1 MSIDSPQALIELDK
15 KMINNKFWILFL
27 ILPLSN
33 VDAGDWT
40 SFRNG
45 GISKALESNIKY
57 PENWSP
63 LSGIAWQKEVEGYG
77 QSTPVIWDDRIYLS
91 SVKGKM
97 KEQCVLNCFDLQ
109 TGNNIWKHE
118 LNSGEKVP
126 SNYRVARA
134 APTPLVD
141 ESGVYVFYESGVLLA
156 LDHLKQVLWKRD
168 LSDEYGKFK
177 NHHGLGSS
185 PAQSK
190 DFLFLN
196 VEHSGP
202 SYLIAIEKNTGKTKW
217 KIDRPSGTSW
227 TSPIVVSNTADQTEA
242 VIISSNGRVDAYD
255 SRNGKLLWGL
265 GDLGG
270 NSVPSPTF
278 VDGLLFIGA
287 RIPQFGTQ
295 SAGSRSNLCLNLNHL
310 HEKPSISWRA
320 QKAVS
325 DYTSPVIS
333 GECVYFINKVG
344 VLYCLDINTGKQH
357 FAKRLK
363 EPCWATPVIIG
374 NLIYF
379 FGKNGGALVLEN
391 GTQYKEI
398 AFNRLWAE
406 KNPPAPENYVEFNGT
421 KTERE
426 NRGGRQRRGGRIGA
440 MLLANDKNNDGLISK
455 AELPDRLKAMMVR
468 GDRNQD
474 QVIDKEEIARMEKT
488 FRDERANSR
497 TQARDPIVYGVAA
510 ASGRIVIRTGT
521 RLYCL
526 SKSKQEDDLSDK

>member
-1 MSIDSPQALIELDK
+1 MSIHLKPTINLDE
-15 KMINNKFWILFL
+15 KMNIYKLWILFL
-27 ILPLSN
+27 MLPLSN
-33 VDAGDWT
+33 VDAGGWT

-45 GISKALESNIKY
+45 GVSKAPESKIMY
-57 PENWSP
+57 PVNWSP

-77 QSTPVIWDDRIYLS
+77 QSTPVIWNDRIYLS

-109 TGNNIWKHE
+109 TGNQIWKHE
-118 LNSGEKVP
+118 KSSGEKAA

-141 ESGVYVFYESGVLLA
+141 ESGIYVFYESGDLLA
-156 LDHLKQVLWKRD
+156 LDHSKQVLWQRN
-168 LSDEYGKFK
+168 LSHEFGKFK

-190 DFLFLN
+190 DLLFLN
-196 VEHSGP
+196 VEHNGP
-202 SYLIAIEKNTGKTKW
+202 SYFIAIEKNTGKTKW
-217 KIDRPSGTSW
+217 KINRPSGMSW
-227 TSPIVVSNTADQTEA
+227 TSPIVASNTVDQTEA

-255 SRNGKLLWGL
+255 SQNGKLLWGL

-295 SAGSRSNLCLNLNHL
+295 SAGSRSNLCLNLNHI
-310 HEKPSISWRA
+310 HKKPSISWRA

-333 GECVYFINKVG
+333 GECVYLINKVG

-363 EPCWATPVIIG
+363 EPCWATPVVIG
-374 NLIYF
+374 KLIYL
-379 FGKNGGALVLEN
+379 FGKNGGTLVLEN

-398 AFNRLWAE
+398 ALNRLWAE
-406 KNPPAPENYVEFNGT
+406 KNPPAPENYVEYTGT
-421 KTERE
+421 KTEHKKK
-426 NRGGRQRRGGRIGA
+426 GDQQRRGGGIGA
-440 MLLANDKNNDGLISK
+440 MLLENDKNNDGLISK
-455 AELPDRLKAMMVR
+455 AELPERFKAMMMRV
-468 GDRNQD
+468 DRNQD
-474 QVIDKEEIARMEKT
+474 QVIDKEEIAWMEKK
-488 FRDERANSR
+488 FREERANSR

-510 ASGRIVIRTGT
+510 ARGRIVIRTGT
-521 RLYCL
+521 RLYCIEGNE
-526 SKSKQEDDLSDK
+526 K